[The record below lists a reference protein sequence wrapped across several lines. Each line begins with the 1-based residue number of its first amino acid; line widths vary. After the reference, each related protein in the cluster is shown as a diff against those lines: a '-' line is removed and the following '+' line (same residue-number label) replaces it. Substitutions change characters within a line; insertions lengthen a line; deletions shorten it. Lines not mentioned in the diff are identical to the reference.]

1 MVSTTIPV
9 CTPSHSRCRPPESA
23 RVPAAGATTAMTK
36 PAAAIDQPRAEEP
49 ASSVAATDFVRYG
62 VNTKVMMTAL
72 KAAEPQS
79 QSAQRSE
86 EHTSELQSRGHLV
99 CRLLLEKKNTPCNGT
114 DGVRSGQYGA

>member
-1 MVSTTIPV
+1 MVSTTLPV

-62 VNTKVMMTAL
+62 VNTKEMMTAL
-72 KAAEPQS
+72 KAPEPQP
-79 QSAQRSE
+79 QSAQWRMRSWMLGPDCVVVA
-86 EHTSELQSRGHLV
+86 TLV
-99 CRLLLEKKNTPCNGT
+99 TLYCIGCVQ
-114 DGVRSGQYGA
+114 DYG

>member
-1 MVSTTIPV
+1 MVSATIPV
-9 CTPSHSRCRPPESA
+9 GTPSHSRCGPAESA

-79 QSAQRSE
+79 QSAQLRMRSW
-86 EHTSELQSRGHLV
+86 
-99 CRLLLEKKNTPCNGT
+99 LLGPGCFVVATMVPL
-114 DGVRSGQYGA
+114 